1 MTTATTIWRRAGE
14 HRVMPW
20 KNGLGETVEIARSPE
35 GEALD
40 GFDWR
45 VSVAPVVAD
54 GAFSVFPGIDRTI
67 SVIEGAGM
75 TLDVAG
81 RSVALRPGVPFT
93 YDGGLAVHGRLVD
106 GPVRDINVMVRRG
119 RCTCEMILVSGAGS
133 IAAVAAT
140 VVAYGLEG
148 AWEVYA
154 DDDGRRM
161 GPGHSVTTDASPL
174 TFVPASPRAR
184 LAIAVVRPI

>member
-1 MTTATTIWRRAGE
+1 
-14 HRVMPW
+14 MPW
-20 KNGLGETVEIARSPE
+20 KNGLGETIEIARSPD
-35 GEALD
+35 GESLD

-67 SVIEGAGM
+67 AVIEGAGM
-75 TLDVAG
+75 ALDVAG
-81 RSVALRPGVPFT
+81 RSVVLRPGVPFT

-119 RCTCEMILVSGAGS
+119 RCTCEMILVSGAS
-133 IAAVAAT
+133 AIAAVAAT

-148 AWEVYA
+148 EWDVTA
-154 DDDGRRM
+154 DDEGRRM
-161 GPGHSVTTDASPL
+161 GSGCSVTTDASPL
-174 TFVPASPRAR
+174 TFLPASPRAR
-184 LAIAVVRPI
+184 LAIAVIRPI

>member
-1 MTTATTIWRRAGE
+1 
-14 HRVMPW
+14 MPW
-20 KNGLGETVEIARSPE
+20 KNGLGETIEIARSPD

-45 VSVAPVVAD
+45 VSVAPVGAD

-67 SVIEGAGM
+67 AVIEGAGM

-119 RCTCEMILVSGAGS
+119 RCTCEMVLVSGTGS

-140 VVAYGLEG
+140 VVAYALDGEWDV
-148 AWEVYA
+148 AA

-161 GPGHSVTTDASPL
+161 GPGSSVTTDAAPL
-174 TFVPASPRAR
+174 TFLPATPRAR
-184 LAIAVVRPI
+184 LALAVIRPI